1 MAEMV
6 ILGSAASIP
15 DKDHENTHMALIRE
29 SGVVLIDCVGTP
41 AVRLARAGI
50 GLLDINDLILT
61 HFHPDH
67 VSGVPLL
74 FMNMWLSGRK
84 DALRVYG
91 LHHCLKRV
99 EDMMGAYGWEN
110 WPDFFPIAFHRLP
123 ESEGVELLDAPD
135 VLIRSSPVRH
145 LLPNIGLRI
154 DITDGHSLAYS
165 SDTEPCPALIRLAD
179 GVDVLIH
186 EAAGGTV
193 GHSSAEQAG
202 DVASRSRAGRLL
214 LIHYPPDSD
223 PDELLED
230 ARSSYSGDVALAQ
243 DLMRIP
249 LS

>member
-15 DKDHENTHMALIRE
+15 NEEHENTHMALVRD
-29 SGVVLIDCVGTP
+29 SGVVLVDCVGTP
-41 AVRLARAGI
+41 AVRLAQAGI
-50 GLLDINDLILT
+50 DLLDIDDLILT

-123 ESEGVELLDAPD
+123 ESENIELMDAPD
-135 VLIRSSPVRH
+135 VVIHSSPVRH
-145 LLPNIGLRI
+145 LLPNIGLRF
-154 DITDGHSLAYS
+154 DIRDGRSLAYS

-186 EAAGGTV
+186 EAAGATV

-202 DVASRSRAGRLL
+202 DVARRADAGELF
-214 LIHYPPDSD
+214 LIHYPPESE
-223 PDELLED
+223 PEELLKA
-230 ARSSYSGDVALAQ
+230 ARTSYGGEVSLAR
-243 DLMRIP
+243 DFMRIP
-249 LS
+249 LI